1 MEESKVILE
10 NVKEL
15 CNGRGISLA
24 RLEREAGVGNGAVAR
39 WARGKTPRLK
49 SLKLIADYFGIEM
62 SDLFKGTEFAEAQK
76 G

>member
-1 MEESKVILE
+1 MEESKLIFK
-10 NVKEL
+10 NVKAL
-15 CNGRGISLA
+15 CDERSISLA